1 MTPWLVIDVSYL
13 CYRAF
18 YTTKDLSWKGKATG
32 TIFGFLKSITSLKD
46 QFATDTVAFCFEH
59 PHLLRRDIYPA
70 YKAHR
75 HAKQRTPLEEQAL
88 KGLREQI
95 TALRKDYL
103 QRIGFKNVFCSDG
116 YESDDIMAAIAFSA
130 PKEQDVILVTADA
143 DLWQCLRSNVS
154 IWNPQKQKLQ
164 TKAWF
169 FGEYGFRPSQWGLVK
184 ALAGCKGDG
193 VEGIPRV
200 GEKTACKLI
209 MSPCRLER
217 REREIYLRNL
227 QLVQLPFV
235 GCPVPRLQQDKI
247 SKQGWIEVC
256 SELGMKSLAGK
267 VPVSTRSYGRKS

>member
-1 MTPWLVIDVSYL
+1 MNPWLVIDVSYL

-32 TIFGFLKSITSLKD
+32 TIFGFLKSITALKD

-75 HAKQRTPLEEQAL
+75 HAKQRSPLEEQAL

-95 TALRKDYL
+95 KSLRKDYL
-103 QRIGFKNVFCSDG
+103 PRIGFKNVFCSDG

-130 PKEQDVILVTADA
+130 PKEQDVVLVTADA

-169 FGEYGFRPSQWGLVK
+169 FGEYGFSPRLWAEVK
-184 ALAGCKGDG
+184 ALAGCNGDG

-200 GEKTACKLI
+200 GEKTACKMVISSAVLPKEQ
-209 MSPCRLER
+209 SQ
-217 REREIYLRNL
+217 IYHRNFP
-227 QLVQLPFV
+227 LVRLPFED
-235 GCPVPRLQQDKI
+235 CPVPRLQQDKI

-256 SELGMKSLAGK
+256 GELGMKSLAGK
-267 VPVSTRSYGRKS
+267 VPVSTRSYGRES